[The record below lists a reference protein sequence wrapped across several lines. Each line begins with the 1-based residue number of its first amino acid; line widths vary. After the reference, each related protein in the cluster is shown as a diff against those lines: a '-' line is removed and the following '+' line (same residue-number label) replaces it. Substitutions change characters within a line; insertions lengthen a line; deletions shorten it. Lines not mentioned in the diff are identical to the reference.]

1 MKISIIVAKG
11 KNNVI
16 GKDNDLPWHLP
27 GDLRHFKKTT
37 TGHHLIMGRKTYES
51 LGRPLPN
58 RISIVLTRNKEYTV
72 PEGHYVVHDLSAALE
87 ICNAKRLEQVYVL
100 GGAEIFKIAL
110 PYTDE
115 LVITEVDASPEG
127 DTFFPAIED
136 AEWLMVSREGFPADE
151 KNEYNYS
158 FVTYQRK

>member
-27 GDLRHFKKTT
+27 GDLQHFKKTT

-58 RISIVLTRNKEYTV
+58 RVSIVLTRNEGYTV
-72 PEGHYVVHDLSAALE
+72 PEGHYLVHDLSAALE
-87 ICNAKRLEQVYVL
+87 ICNAKGLGQVYVL
-100 GGAEIFKIAL
+100 GGAEIFKMAL

-115 LVITEVDASPEG
+115 LVITEVDAAPEG

-136 AEWLMVSREGFPADE
+136 AEWLMVSKESFPADE
-151 KNEYNYS
+151 KNEYDYS
-158 FVTYQRK
+158 FVTYKRK

>member
-1 MKISIIVAKG
+1 MKISIIVAQG
-11 KNNVI
+11 ENNVI

-37 TGHHLIMGRKTYES
+37 TGHHLIMGRKTFES

-58 RISIVLTRNKEYTV
+58 RVSIVLTRNKKYPV
-72 PEGHYVVHDLSAALE
+72 PDGHYVVHDLSAALD
-87 ICNAKRLEQVYVL
+87 ICRSKGLEQVYIL
-100 GGAEIFKIAL
+100 GGAEVFEMAL

-127 DTFFPAIED
+127 DTFFPAIEN
-136 AEWLMVSREGFPADE
+136 AEWVTVSREHFPKDE
-151 KNEYNYS
+151 ENEYGYS
-158 FVTYQRK
+158 FVTYKRT

>member
-37 TGHHLIMGRKTYES
+37 TGHHLIMGRKTFES

-58 RISIVLTRNKEYTV
+58 RTSIVLTRNRKYTV
-72 PEGHYVVHDLSAALE
+72 PDGHYVVHDLPTALE
-87 ICNAKRLEQVYVL
+87 ICRWKGLGQVYVL
-100 GGAEIFKIAL
+100 GGAEVFKMAL

-115 LVITEVDASPEG
+115 LIITEVDASPKG
-127 DTFFPAIED
+127 DTFFPAVED
-136 AEWLMVSREGFPADE
+136 SEWIAVSHEDFPKDE
-151 KNEYNYS
+151 KNEYGYS
-158 FVTYQRK
+158 FVTYKKK

>member
-1 MKISIIVAKG
+1 
-11 KNNVI
+11 
-16 GKDNDLPWHLP
+16 
-27 GDLRHFKKTT
+27 
-37 TGHHLIMGRKTYES
+37 MGRKTYES

-58 RISIVLTRNKEYTV
+58 RVSIVLTRNKGYTV
-72 PEGHYVVHDLSAALE
+72 PAGHYVVHDLSAALE
-87 ICNAKRLEQVYVL
+87 ICKGKGLGQVYVL

-115 LVITEVDASPEG
+115 LIITEVDASPEG

-136 AEWLMVSREGFPADE
+136 AAWRMVSRESFPKDD
-151 KNEYNYS
+151 KNEYDYS